1 MAFFVRLLGIC
12 GFTSTIIAMTWGAQ
26 TESVAQVPNPV
37 QLNTG
42 CDTGGAE
49 FAQSTSSTSP
59 EPRRIDPISNREFM
73 SFSID
78 EVDDA
83 DGGEMSCWK
92 RLDGV
97 WQELSPIALDTSFT
111 AEGWAAESA
120 ALASLAHGVYTRPN
134 LIVIE
139 SENQGDS
146 LLVQFP
152 LTGEPPIEYVDD
164 DGVPLDEVLIRGGLI
179 KVFRTRD
186 RSVRREFREMELDV
200 TRTGYVRL
208 RFGRMTFHRPQ
219 PGTARSEWSD
229 QISAQDPFMIGFTME
244 NISANRKGYDVITQD
259 PQRFLQNPKAEVF
272 AHARQGYVIDE
283 KRIVPLGLKLIKED
297 VQGATYFTRAIS
309 SEQEYQSA
317 NRSAYGY
324 GLSVSSPFQ
333 VDGVEIGDIGFSYG
347 YENSRESFQSL
358 SSSQHVSE
366 EIGSMRYKK
375 YALVLDP
382 AYTTLSDRFID
393 AVDDAVRYGDYRQ
406 IIETFGT
413 HYPYA
418 ITYGAAGNVSQ
429 YVTKEAFAR
438 AYGSSADRKREDN
451 LSLAVLNIN
460 EMKSSGSSRS
470 SSFSETN
477 EYGERSFSAVG
488 GNGSWNE
495 AGFVAGEA
503 HYPILADLRPLDE
516 LLNEV
521 NFPGEPD
528 VYVQARQGLA
538 RAIEEYL
545 YAHSVLSADT
555 LFSDLED
562 VPLVSGCWSFVDQT
576 GVRRKNVIEELSEDT
591 IVAYRHGDPKRFEYY
606 FSRDRTYRA
615 AKGNATY
622 YFRSPDTAIWSSPTV
637 PNPMRLTRIG
647 DFC

>member
-1 MAFFVRLLGIC
+1 MGYLVRILGVC
-12 GFTSTIIAMTWGAQ
+12 GVCCVVFTMNFLAQ
-26 TESVAQVPNPV
+26 AKATAQSPSPV

-42 CDTGGAE
+42 CDTGAAE
-49 FAQSTSSTSP
+49 LAQSASRSSP

-78 EVDDA
+78 EVDEA
-83 DGGEMSCWK
+83 DGGDMSCWK

-97 WQELSPIALDTSFT
+97 WQELSPITLDISFT
-111 AEGWAAESA
+111 ADGWAAESA
-120 ALASLAHGVYTRPN
+120 ALANLAHGVYTRPN
-134 LIVIE
+134 LIVIDSE
-139 SENQGDS
+139 SQGDV

-152 LTGEPPIEYVDD
+152 LTGEAPIEYIDYDGTSLDD
-164 DGVPLDEVLIRGGLI
+164 VLIRGGLV
-179 KVFRTRD
+179 KVYRTQD
-186 RSVRREFREMELDV
+186 RSVRREFRELELDV

-208 RFGRMTFHRPQ
+208 RFGRMTFQRPQ
-219 PGTARSEWSD
+219 PGTARSEWSE

-244 NISANRKGYDVITQD
+244 NISANRKGYDVVTQD
-259 PQRFLQNPKAEVF
+259 PLRFLQNPKAEVF
-272 AHARQGYVIDE
+272 SHARQGYVIDE

-324 GLSVSSPFQ
+324 GLSLSSPFQ
-333 VDGVEIGDIGFSYG
+333 VDGLEIGDVGYSYG
-347 YENSRESFQSL
+347 YEKSRESFQSL
-358 SSSQHVSE
+358 SRSEHVSE

-375 YALVLDP
+375 YALILDP

-429 YVTKEAFAR
+429 YVTKEAFTR
-438 AYGSSADRKREDN
+438 AYGSSADRKREDS

-460 EMKSSGSSRS
+460 EMKSSGSSQS
-470 SSFSETN
+470 SSFTETN
-477 EYGERSFSAVG
+477 EYGERIFSAVG

-495 AGFVAGEA
+495 TGFVAGDA

-528 VYVQARQGLA
+528 VYAKARQGLA

-545 YAHSVLSADT
+545 YAHSALSSGT
-555 LFSDLED
+555 LYSDLED

-591 IVAYRHGDPKRFEYY
+591 IIARRHGDPKRFEYY
-606 FSRDRTYRA
+606 LSRDRTYRA

-622 YFRSPDTAIWSSPTV
+622 YFHSPESAVWSSPTV
-637 PNPMRLTRIG
+637 SSPMRLTRIG
-647 DFC
+647 DYC